1 MSLINTAPE
10 MALTTTV
17 DDFLNWTR
25 KSSVWYM
32 MFGLACCAIEMMQTG
47 GPRSDLDRF
56 GMAPRATP
64 RVSDLIIV
72 SGTLTLKMALRT
84 KVLYDQMPDP
94 KYVVSMGSCANCGGL
109 FQLAYSVCDGV
120 DKVIPVDVYVPGC
133 PPRPEAL
140 TEGLVKLQEKIQQER
155 WLVRKDVPGKAVA
168 ARVTS

>member
-1 MSLINTAPE
+1 MSLINSAPE

-140 TEGLVKLQEKIQQER
+140 TEGILKLQEKMMTEN
-155 WLVRKDVPGKAVA
+155 WLVRRA
-168 ARVTS
+168 AAGAA